1 MARDVI
7 KILYIEDDPFD
18 VTILKDTLR
27 SSPELSNDF
36 VVEHAPDLFSGV
48 GMLQTEPF
56 DLVLLDM
63 NLPEGTG
70 EKNVRLI
77 AKHAPGMPI
86 VVLTSMNSD
95 QLAME
100 AMAAGAQEFVV
111 KGFSNPFIISRV
123 VRSAIFRKSL
133 ENEML
138 DHYQHDAL
146 TGLYSECHFRELITE
161 HLKSAREL
169 SRRDGLFIIKIM
181 NFNDINLKYGREIA
195 REVCSHF
202 AGLLRFHFE
211 HDLAGVINEGEYGL
225 YHTINRKEDCRLR
238 LKNISK
244 DILESCGGVYDIHR
258 HKIDVNLNIGISS
271 FPEDGSTYD
280 CLFYKACRALNDI
293 QSGRISER
301 TGFALNKPSASHSRS
316 MTEAS

>member
-1 MARDVI
+1 MTRDVI

-18 VTILKDTLR
+18 VTILKDTLK
-27 SSPELSNDF
+27 SSPELSSDF

-77 AKHAPGMPI
+77 AKHAPAMPI
-86 VVLTSMNSD
+86 VILTSMNSD

-138 DHYQHDAL
+138 DHYQHDPV
-146 TGLYSECHFRELITE
+146 TGLYSESHFKDLVTE
-161 HLKSAREL
+161 HLKSAKEL
-169 SRRDGLFIIKIM
+169 SRRDGFFVVKIM
-181 NFNDINLKYGREIA
+181 NFDDINLHCGREIA
-195 REVCSHF
+195 REVCAHLG
-202 AGLLRFHFE
+202 GLLGFHFE
-211 HDLAGVINEGEYGL
+211 HDLCGAINEGEYGL
-225 YHTINRKEDCRLR
+225 YHTENRKEDSRPR
-238 LKNISK
+238 LKELAKS
-244 DILESCGGVYDIHR
+244 ILESCGGTYDIHR
-258 HKIDVNLNIGISS
+258 HKIDVYLNVGISS

-280 CLFYKACRALNDI
+280 CLFYRACRALNDI

-301 TGFALNKPSASHSRS
+301 YGFALSQPLTYQRKSLN
-316 MTEAS
+316 EAS